1 VCLDETVLANL
12 RTAGSVID
20 YMLRSSGQTPLRYAD
35 TAAATA
41 GAASAAAGAAAPGVA
56 GPVLDFMLRP
66 SGQRHADTAASDE
79 AATAASVIATGEA
92 ATAASVIA
100 TGEATDNAAVAIV
113 NGIHADLLSM
123 MRCERHASRD

>member
-1 VCLDETVLANL
+1 MDETVLANL

-35 TAAATA
+35 SATA
-41 GAASAAAGAAAPGVA
+41 TAASAASGEAAAC
-56 GPVLDFMLRP
+56 
-66 SGQRHADTAASDE
+66 
-79 AATAASVIATGEA
+79 GEA
-92 ATAASVIA
+92 ATAASVAA

>member
-1 VCLDETVLANL
+1 MDETVLANL
-12 RTAGSVID
+12 RAAGSVID

-35 TAAATA
+35 TAAA

-56 GPVLDFMLRP
+56 GSVHDFKLRP
-66 SGQRHADTAASDE
+66 SGQRHADTA
-79 AATAASVIATGEA
+79 ATGEA

-100 TGEATDNAAVAIV
+100 TGEPTDNAAVAIV